1 MMDINTDLLQWLI
14 NFSIKKSSGGAVK
27 IDIIPNQQLAEEL
40 QKPIIRKFEQRK
52 LYSSFKDNI
61 WSTDLADM
69 QLISKFN

>member
-14 NFSIKKSSGGAVK
+14 NFLIKKSSGGAVK

-61 WSTDLADM
+61 QSADLADM

>member
-14 NFSIKKSSGGAVK
+14 NFFLIKSSGGAVK

-61 WSTDLADM
+61 QSADLADM

>member
-1 MMDINTDLLQWLI
+1 MDINTDLLQWLI

-27 IDIIPNQQLAEEL
+27 IDIVPNQQLAEEL
-40 QKPIIRKFEQRK
+40 QKPIITKFEQRK

-69 QLISKFN
+69 QIISKFN

>member
-1 MMDINTDLLQWLI
+1 MMNINTDLLQWLI

-27 IDIIPNQQLAEEL
+27 IDIVPNQQLAEEL

>member
-61 WSTDLADM
+61 QSADLADM